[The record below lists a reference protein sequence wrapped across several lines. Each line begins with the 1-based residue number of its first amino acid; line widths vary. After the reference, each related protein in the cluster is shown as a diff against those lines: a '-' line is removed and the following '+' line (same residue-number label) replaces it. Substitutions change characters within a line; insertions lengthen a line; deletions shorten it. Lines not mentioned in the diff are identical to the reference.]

1 MKRLI
6 LLGATAAAVA
16 LPATSTADSPSE
28 LTSLRGGQD
37 LEIEFTLRSRNGEP
51 TQVRQFKFR
60 KFTVSC
66 AGGDT
71 VQVRGSVPR
80 MKVNDAGKFD
90 GNARNGDG
98 GKVHIEGDVKDGGNK
113 VVGTL
118 KATGRFAP
126 AKQCNTKVG
135 WKAK

>member
-1 MKRLI
+1 MR
-6 LLGATAAAVA
+6 
-16 LPATSTADSPSE
+16 
-28 LTSLRGGQD
+28 R
-37 LEIEFTLRSRNGEP
+37 
-51 TQVRQFKFR
+51 FKFR

-66 AGGDT
+66 AAGET

>member
-1 MKRLI
+1 
-6 LLGATAAAVA
+6 
-16 LPATSTADSPSE
+16 
-28 LTSLRGGQD
+28 
-37 LEIEFTLRSRNGEP
+37 
-51 TQVRQFKFR
+51 VRQFKFR

-66 AGGDT
+66 AAGET
-71 VQVRGSVPR
+71 VQVRGRVSK

>member
-1 MKRLI
+1 MKRFILI
-6 LLGATAAAVA
+6 GAAAAAVA
-16 LPATSTADSPSE
+16 MPATSTADISTGQTA
-28 LTSLRGGQD
+28 LKGGQD
-37 LEIEFTLRSRNGEP
+37 LEIEFTLRTVNGEP
-51 TQVRQFKFR
+51 TQVRRFKFR

-98 GKVHIEGDVKDGGNK
+98 GKVHIEGDVKDGGNR